1 MMPKAMALS
10 AKSFD
15 FDKEGNEINIDYTR
29 MLAISNKY
37 NYQGFIGIEYEGN
50 DLPEIEGIIA
60 TRNLVLKNLSANE
73 N

>member
-15 FDKEGNEINIDYTR
+15 FDSEGNEINIDYAR
-29 MLAISNKY
+29 MLTIANKY

-50 DLPEIEGIIA
+50 DLPEIEGIVA